1 MATSAIPADS
11 AIDPNYRRGRSL
23 GLAFG
28 ASWLVIIG
36 GGFAVASL
44 AMIGMVMTTVAA
56 AAIGLVVAGLI
67 WRGAR
72 TIRAAF
78 RLPPFSRPPTA
89 RERRVV
95 RQFVGILV
103 AEIAALA
110 IVNPLVAA
118 HGRPELLPAVSL
130 IIVGLHFV
138 ALAPVF
144 RVPRYY
150 ALGAVFCAVPVG
162 ALLTLSDGMTVGAVL
177 GLYVVPSA
185 ACGLAACLT
194 GAANLGEA
202 GRLVTGE
209 ARPSARFAVVR

>member
-1 MATSAIPADS
+1 MVTSASLAHPE
-11 AIDPNYRRGRSL
+11 IDPNYRRGRSL

-28 ASWLVIIG
+28 ASWLILIG

-44 AMIGMVMTTVAA
+44 AMIGTEATTVAS
-56 AAIGLVVAGLI
+56 AAIALTVAALTGCGI
-67 WRGAR
+67 V

-89 RERRVV
+89 RERRVL
-95 RQFVGILV
+95 RQFVAILV

-110 IVNPLVAA
+110 VVNPLVAT
-118 HGRPELLPAVSL
+118 HGRPEMLPAVSL

-150 ALGAVFCAVPVG
+150 ALGAVFCAVPIG
-162 ALLTLSDGMTVGAVL
+162 ALLTLSNGATVGAVL

-185 ACGLAACLT
+185 ACGVAACVT
-194 GAANLGEA
+194 GAANLWEA
-202 GRLVTGE
+202 SRLVTGD
-209 ARPSARFAVVR
+209 ARQSTPLAVAR